1 MPTDYYELLGVTRA
15 ATDDEI
21 KKAYRA
27 LARRLHP
34 DATGGDAEAEARFK
48 EISVAYETLRDP
60 ERRRR
65 YDTFG
70 PEGEGPGPGFVGDI
84 FEAFFGGDLF
94 GGRRQGGRRQG
105 GRRQAER
112 GADAEVVVDLE
123 FADAAMGTT
132 VAVDADLAVGC
143 GRCGGEGCE
152 PGTTRSQCRA
162 CGGLGEVRRVR
173 RSMLGEVMTAQPCGA
188 CRGQGS
194 EILEPCTECRGAGL
208 VLTSEAIEL
217 EIPAG
222 IADGQRLRLQ
232 GRGHAAPHGGAP
244 GDLYVGV
251 RVKPHP
257 VLERRGDD
265 LVQELHVS
273 MTQATLGA
281 TASVESLEGPE
292 ELEIPPGTQPGRVFK
307 LRGRG
312 VPSLQTG
319 RRGDLLVETV
329 VVIPDRLSREEAEL
343 LRQFAQL
350 RGEEQDPGRQD
361 GIFSRI
367 RSALQ

>member
-1 MPTDYYELLGVTRA
+1 MPTDYYELLGLTRA

-27 LARRLHP
+27 LARQLHP
-34 DATGGDAEAEARFK
+34 DATGGDPEAETRFK

-70 PEGEGPGPGFVGDI
+70 PEGEGAGAGFVGDI

-94 GGRRQGGRRQG
+94 GGRGRRGGRQ
-105 GRRQAER
+105 QARR

-123 FADAAMGTT
+123 LADAAMGTPVT
-132 VAVDADLAVGC
+132 VDADLAEGC

-152 PGTTRSQCRA
+152 PGPTRSQCRT
-162 CGGLGEVRRVR
+162 CGGAGEVRRVR
-173 RSMLGEVMTAQPCGA
+173 RSMLGDVMTAQPCGA
-188 CRGQGS
+188 CRGSGS

-208 VLTSEAIEL
+208 VLGSTAIEL

-232 GRGHAAPHGGAP
+232 GRGHAAPGGGSP

-251 RVKPHP
+251 RVQPHP

-265 LVQELHVS
+265 LAQELRIS
-273 MTQATLGA
+273 MTQAALGA
-281 TASVESLEGPE
+281 TATVESLEGPE
-292 ELEIPPGTQPGRVFK
+292 VLEIPPGTQPGRVFK

-319 RRGDLLVETV
+319 RRGDLLVEAV
-329 VVIPDRLSREEAEL
+329 VEIPDRLSREEAEV

-350 RGEEQDPGRQD
+350 RGEEQDPARQD
-361 GIFSRI
+361 GLFSRI